1 MARSRVKK
9 DNPYRSTLEQKVAVQ
24 LPKIEYETDKIK
36 YIVPASKHSYT
47 PDFKLP
53 DGSYIEVKGRL
64 QASERKKHLLI
75 QEQHPEIEIKF
86 YFDKSQNKLY
96 KGSPTTYAD
105 WANKNGFLW
114 TDTKRGLPKEWL
126 TKVRQKKHTNEDS

>member
-1 MARSRVKK
+1 MEYRVA
-9 DNPYRSTLEQKVAVQ
+9 QQ
-24 LPKIEYETDKIK
+24 LPTVQYETDQIK

-64 QASERKKHLLI
+64 LASERKKHLLI
-75 QEQHPEIEIKF
+75 QEQHPEIIIRF
-86 YFDKSQNKLY
+86 FFDKSSNKIY

-105 WANKNGFLW
+105 WADKHGFTW
-114 TDTKRGLPKEWL
+114 SDTKRGLPAEWI
-126 TKVRQKKHTNEDS
+126 KS

>member
-9 DNPYRSTLEQKVAVQ
+9 GNPYRSTLEFKVADQ
-24 LPKIEYETDKIK
+24 LPEIIYETDKIS
-36 YIVPASKHSYT
+36 YVVPASNHKYT

-64 QASERKKHLLI
+64 LASERKKHLLI
-75 QEQHPEIEIKF
+75 QAQHPETVIRF
-86 YFDKSQNKLY
+86 FFDKSNNKLY

-105 WANKNGFLW
+105 WCNKNNFEW
-114 TDTKRGLPKEWL
+114 TDIKKGLPQEWL
-126 TKVRQKKHTNEDS
+126 ET